1 MQQALSGYFSA
12 TGTMNGLY
20 ESNYYIIGV
29 PIVTTNSSG
38 QQVAIGAV
46 FAASDLK
53 VLDVFRSETIKMF
66 LLAAIA
72 AFMVSFCIVWTF
84 SYKLAK
90 PLREMAIAAKHFG
103 EGDFSVRVPVGSQDE
118 IGELSS
124 AFNQMAETLAAGES
138 MRRNFIANTSHE
150 LKTPMTT
157 IAGFVDGILDGTI
170 PEEKRNHYL
179 KIVSQEVKR
188 LSRLVKT
195 MLDLSKIDSG
205 EMKRVLLALI

>member
-84 SYKLAK
+84 CTNWQSHCEK
-90 PLREMAIAAKHFG
+90 MAIAAKHFG
-103 EGDFSVRVPVGSQDE
+103 EGDFSV
-118 IGELSS
+118 
-124 AFNQMAETLAAGES
+124 
-138 MRRNFIANTSHE
+138 
-150 LKTPMTT
+150 
-157 IAGFVDGILDGTI
+157 GFGW
-170 PEEKRNHYL
+170 K
-179 KIVSQEVKR
+179 
-188 LSRLVKT
+188 SR
-195 MLDLSKIDSG
+195 
-205 EMKRVLLALI
+205 